1 VYALAPD
8 IAAVDTEYG
17 MALLHQVR
25 GQYWS
30 LNPTAVIVLRSAL
43 ESGDPEHAVNRLMDA
58 YDVDGKVAAED
69 VAGLVD
75 GLVKAGILV
84 REPS

>member
-1 VYALAPD
+1 MYVLAPD

-17 MALLHQVR
+17 MALLHQVH

-30 LNPTAVIVLRSAL
+30 LNPTGVIVLRSAL
-43 ESGDPEHAVNRLMDA
+43 ESGDPDHAVNRLMDA
-58 YDVDGKVAAED
+58 YDVDGKDAAED
-69 VAGLVD
+69 VARLMD
-75 GLVKAGILV
+75 GLMKAGILV